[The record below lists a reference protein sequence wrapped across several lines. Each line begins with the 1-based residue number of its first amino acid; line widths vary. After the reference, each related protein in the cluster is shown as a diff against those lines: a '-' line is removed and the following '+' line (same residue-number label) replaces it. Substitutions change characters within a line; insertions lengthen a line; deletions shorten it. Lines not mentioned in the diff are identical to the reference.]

1 MGIEFGLLT
10 RRYHAPP
17 NRQLE
22 HMIRLTYARF
32 YIMVLI

>member
-1 MGIEFGLLT
+1 MRIEFGLLT

-22 HMIRLTYARF
+22 HMIRLTPLDS
-32 YIMVLI
+32 I